1 MCPPFD
7 GLGLSLYRHRPT
19 GDEACAAPWGDGSPT
34 AWVNT
39 EGVPAGAVEI
49 DPSDLGSPG
58 GAQACD
64 AFVIEVRNEGS
75 PHVARSVLG
84 QRFNAN
90 WAGPCER
97 TSGGGGLSAV
107 QPDQAYACAQP
118 VSVGVVVLSSDSA
131 ILALSPAGA
140 TVAEREAGA
149 IRLNRGGRARYLYL
163 VARADPDF
171 LLRTDFM
178 VLAARSLYRQEA
190 LPVQFS
196 QLCQQRLQDAFVGPM
211 RPGEAR
217 PADPCLAIQG
227 RFRSARAA
235 NTASAPATVD
245 GLFALISG
253 EVTRSDTPQPVGG
266 TAMRRLTMQVTPRPE
281 AE

>member
-1 MCPPFD
+1 
-7 GLGLSLYRHRPT
+7 
-19 GDEACAAPWGDGSPT
+19 
-34 AWVNT
+34 
-39 EGVPAGAVEI
+39 
-49 DPSDLGSPG
+49 
-58 GAQACD
+58 
-64 AFVIEVRNEGS
+64 
-75 PHVARSVLG
+75 
-84 QRFNAN
+84 
-90 WAGPCER
+90 
-97 TSGGGGLSAV
+97 
-107 QPDQAYACAQP
+107 
-118 VSVGVVVLSSDSA
+118 
-131 ILALSPAGA
+131 
-140 TVAEREAGA
+140 
-149 IRLNRGGRARYLYL
+149 
-163 VARADPDF
+163 
-171 LLRTDFM
+171 M

-211 RPGEAR
+211 GPGEAR

-227 RFRSARAA
+227 RFRAARAA